1 MTSAAT
7 VTDWVGYVAATLTTL
22 SFVPQARHTFQT
34 RDVSG
39 ISLGMYSA
47 FTLGVLLWLVYGVL
61 LGAWPVIIAN
71 VITLALAACILVMK
85 LLHGRAAHQKRYDR
99 PKVGHRPEVDLGG
112 QHRGAGRDQLRLGI
126 HPRHAGEQAPGLVE
140 RVVQAGL
147 HDQAGRIRHLHVGRE
162 LDFTLVNLV

>member
-22 SFVPQARHTFQT
+22 SFVPQAWHTFQT

-47 FTLGVLLWLVYGVL
+47 FTLGVALWLVYGVL

-99 PKVGHRPEVDLGG
+99 PKE
-112 QHRGAGRDQLRLGI
+112 
-126 HPRHAGEQAPGLVE
+126 
-140 RVVQAGL
+140 
-147 HDQAGRIRHLHVGRE
+147 
-162 LDFTLVNLV
+162 